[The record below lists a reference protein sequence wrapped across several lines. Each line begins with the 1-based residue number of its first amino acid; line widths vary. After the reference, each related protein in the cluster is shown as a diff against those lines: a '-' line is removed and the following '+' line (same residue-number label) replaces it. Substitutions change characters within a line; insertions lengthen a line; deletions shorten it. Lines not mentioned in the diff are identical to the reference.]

1 MFIVLYKYYIFLK
14 NYATQVAFLVYRPV
28 MRLFK
33 RMSGSEIC
41 WPLDIIE
48 HSNIQS
54 AENEVEPS
62 DSSNDVGLDL
72 GSPRKPIM

>member
-1 MFIVLYKYYIFLK
+1 
-14 NYATQVAFLVYRPV
+14 
-28 MRLFK
+28 
-33 RMSGSEIC
+33 MSGSEIC